1 MERLVPWFLL
11 ALVSIAGGVETVSS
25 GDRPLAVG
33 DRAPDFV
40 LEDQQGKLFKLSDAL
55 ARRSVV
61 VVAFY
66 LQADSPG

>member
-1 MERLVPWFLL
+1 MKRLPIWLLL

-25 GDRPLAVG
+25 GGKPLAAG

-40 LEDQQGKLFKLSDAL
+40 LDDQQGKPFKLSDAL